1 VNSDQTVAAY
11 ATRLG
16 DNALVL
22 GQRMIELV
30 AASPELEE
38 ELANANFFAR
48 LHRAGEAV
56 LHLRR

>member
-1 VNSDQTVAAY
+1 VSNKAISAAY

-30 AASPELEE
+30 AASPEL
-38 ELANANFFAR
+38 
-48 LHRAGEAV
+48 GE
-56 LHLRR
+56 